1 MVLKNKT
8 VFILGASTGIGF
20 ALACEL
26 AKHNNVL
33 CLFARDIKKL
43 ERAKI
48 QLEQT
53 AANGPCHIFTT
64 DAKNYDALKPVLETA
79 VKHVGAPD
87 IMINCVGKAY
97 PDHFENITPAMLQD
111 TLQTNFGS
119 IWNAAH
125 IIVPFMKLKGGKIV
139 NTSSVAGFMG
149 VFGYADY
156 SASKFAIIGFSEVL
170 KQELAKY
177 NISVQVICPPD
188 TDTPGY
194 EAENRSKP
202 QETKKIS
209 ESGKVLSP
217 EEVARQAIRGI
228 ESRKFMILPGADSK
242 LSYWLKRYCP
252 FILNGIIK
260 QAINKVS
267 RNAK

>member
-1 MVLKNKT
+1 MAIKNKT

-26 AKHNNVL
+26 AKHNNTL
-33 CLFARDIKKL
+33 CLFARDEKKL
-43 ERAKI
+43 ERAKNQI
-48 QLEQT
+48 EQT
-53 AANGPCHIFTT
+53 AAKGPCHIFSA
-64 DAKNYDALKPVLETA
+64 DAKNYEALKSTLETV
-79 VKHVGAPD
+79 VKEIGAPD
-87 IMINCVGKAY
+87 IMINCVGRAY
-97 PDHFENITPAMLQD
+97 PDHFENITPEMMQD
-111 TLQTNFGS
+111 TMQTNFGS

-125 IIVPFMKLKGGKIV
+125 IIVPFMKVKGGKIV

-170 KQELAKY
+170 RQEVAKY
-177 NISVQVICPPD
+177 NIDVQVICPPD

-202 QETKKIS
+202 EETKKIS

-217 EEVARQAIRGI
+217 EEVARQAIKGI
-228 ESRKFMILPGADSK
+228 ESGKFIILPGIDSK
-242 LSYWLKRYCP
+242 LSYWLKRYSP
-252 FILNGIIK
+252 FILDGIISR
-260 QAINKVS
+260 AIRQVKG
-267 RNAK
+267 